1 MTTDRRRYFRIEDRA
16 LVKYRVIGP
25 ESLPRE
31 RQFIQLN
38 EIRASNLH
46 AALLG
51 LDLRLQELIDSIHD
65 ESKPIA
71 QALELMNRK
80 LNLIERVVALEATQG
95 GPDERHEHQPTEV
108 NLSGGGLALRAES
121 PLTLNVH
128 LAIDLILLP
137 NHHPM
142 RAIGRAVDCREVAPG
157 DFSIAIEFDEI
168 REEDRDMLIQHVVR
182 RQSAIL
188 RLERQ
193 GNAV

>member
-16 LVKYRVIGP
+16 LVKYRVIGL

-65 ESKPIA
+65 ESKVLA

-80 LNLIERVVALEATQG
+80 LNLIERVVALESTLS
-95 GPDERHEHQPTEV
+95 GPGEQQEHQPTEV
-108 NLSGGGLALRAES
+108 NLGGGGLALRAAGA
-121 PLTLNVH
+121 LALNAY

-137 NHHPM
+137 SHHPM
-142 RAIGRAVDCREVAPG
+142 RAIGRVVDCREVEPG

-188 RLERQ
+188 RQERQ
-193 GNAV
+193 GNTV